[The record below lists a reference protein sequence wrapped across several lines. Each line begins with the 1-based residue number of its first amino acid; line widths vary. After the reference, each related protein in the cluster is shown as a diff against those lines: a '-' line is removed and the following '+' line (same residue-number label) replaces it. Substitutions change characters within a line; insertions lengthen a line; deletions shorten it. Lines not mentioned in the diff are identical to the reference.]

1 MATIAITVP
10 KNLREKLGDEGAQEF
25 VSVLNQINTAQLE
38 EMERLNGRT
47 FEKFQQELAHTRDL
61 LSNQIERSDERH
73 RSDFKQLDERHRS
86 DFKQLDERL
95 KQSEERLRGEIRLL
109 HGEFE
114 KIIAQRHAD
123 MLKWMFIF
131 WATATSTIVAGY
143 FLK

>member
-73 RSDFKQLDERHRS
+73 RSDFKQLDER
-86 DFKQLDERL
+86 L

>member
-25 VSVLNQINTAQLE
+25 VSILNQINTAQLE

-47 FEKFQQELAHTRDL
+47 FEKFQQELAHTRDSL
-61 LSNQIERSDERH
+61 ISQIERSDER
-73 RSDFKQLDERHRS
+73 
-86 DFKQLDERL
+86 L
-95 KQSEERLRGEIRLL
+95 KQTEERLRGEIRLL

-131 WATATSTIVAGY
+131 WATATLTIVAGY